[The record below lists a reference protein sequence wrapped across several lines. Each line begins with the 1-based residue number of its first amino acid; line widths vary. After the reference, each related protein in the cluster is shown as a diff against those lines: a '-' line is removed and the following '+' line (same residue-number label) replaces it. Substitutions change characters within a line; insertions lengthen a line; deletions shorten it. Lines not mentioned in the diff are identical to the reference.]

1 MDWAAALIDS
11 SSLLIASPFNQATKQ
26 RDPKTGE
33 VKTKNK
39 KTVAEDKTRLS
50 VSTQRSLFY
59 RYKHGA
65 CSQSICVEISRN

>member
-33 VKTKNK
+33 VKTKK
-39 KTVAEDKTRLS
+39 QKSSSRRQDKAQCIYPEIVILPI
-50 VSTQRSLFY
+50 QAWGLFPIHM
-59 RYKHGA
+59 RRD
-65 CSQSICVEISRN
+65 I